1 MQSSHIPRSYLTAFN
16 LFFQL
21 ARLQLLREST
31 PSNWQLASCA
41 LEQLAGIW
49 GFLPHPTHLRPL
61 TPDAIKDC
69 SRLFPF
75 GSEEKV
81 GGGGRAYLALD
92 LVNATQPS
100 GINRVQLLPP
110 SIIWLTLATALSRR
124 KSFCTGWEAWNQKVG
139 IVSCFICF
147 RVLYY
152 LKQPSPDWITSF
164 QPNTGKKMI
173 SFRQSWEGNTIMVS
187 SSKIKKHIWL
197 CSITSW

>member
-1 MQSSHIPRSYLTAFN
+1 MQSSHIPPSYQTAFN

-21 ARLQLLREST
+21 ARLQLLRESM

-49 GFLPHPTHLRPL
+49 GSPPHPTHLRPL

-92 LVNATQPS
+92 LVNATQPN

-110 SIIWLTLATALSRR
+110 SIIWLTLAVALLRR
-124 KSFCTGWEAWNQKVG
+124 ERFCTGWEAWNQMAA
-139 IVSCFICF
+139 IVSYFICF
-147 RVLYY
+147 RVFVLFKAGS
-152 LKQPSPDWITSF
+152 LLI
-164 QPNTGKKMI
+164 G
-173 SFRQSWEGNTIMVS
+173 
-187 SSKIKKHIWL
+187 
-197 CSITSW
+197 